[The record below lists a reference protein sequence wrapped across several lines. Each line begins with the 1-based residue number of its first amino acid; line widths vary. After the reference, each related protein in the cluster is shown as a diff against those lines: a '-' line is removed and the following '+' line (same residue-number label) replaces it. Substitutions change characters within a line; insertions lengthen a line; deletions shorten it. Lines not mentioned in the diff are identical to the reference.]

1 MNIFAWYFSSAAVRL
16 FVGQGRPYMSGMAT
30 TFATAASVKT
40 QPRAIANWLFFV
52 AGLVFL
58 MVVVGGITRLT
69 ESGLSITEWKP
80 ISGAIPP
87 LSEAAWLAEF
97 EKYKQIPEYAEV
109 NLGMTM
115 AQFKFIYFWE
125 YIHRLLGRVIG
136 LAFALPFAWFALRR
150 AIPSGYAGRLT
161 ALLALGAFQGVLGWW
176 MVQSGLSQRTDV
188 SHFRL
193 AAHLCTAL
201 FILAGLIWT
210 ALDLR
215 RGRSSPTTL
224 TSAVFAVLGF
234 QLVFGAF
241 VAGMDAGKVSNSWP
255 LMNGQLVP
263 DPLDANTSPLWNLF
277 NDPFILHFIHRWW
290 AVVALVAL
298 VLLAGA
304 VKRAGD
310 RRASIAIHATLGLQ
324 ILLGV
329 ATVFSGVNIVLATL
343 HQAVGA
349 LLVASASWGAHSVGR
364 KQA

>member
-1 MNIFAWYFSSAAVRL
+1 
-16 FVGQGRPYMSGMAT
+16 MAT
-30 TFATAASVKT
+30 RALLSNPVSEH
-40 QPRAIANWLFFV
+40 PRAIANWLFFV
-52 AGLVFL
+52 AALVFL

-87 LSEAAWLAEF
+87 LTQADWDAAFAA
-97 EKYKQIPEYAEV
+97 YKQIPEYAEV

-115 AQFKFIYFWE
+115 AQFKFIFFWE

-136 LAFALPFAWFALRR
+136 VAFALPFAWFALRR
-150 AIPSGYAGRLT
+150 AIPAGYAGRLT

-176 MVQSGLSQRTDV
+176 MVKSGLSMRTDV

-201 FILAGLIWT
+201 FILAGLVWT

-215 RGRSSPTTL
+215 RGKSAPTTL
-224 TSAVFAVLGF
+224 TTIVFAVLGF

-241 VAGMDAGKVSNSWP
+241 VAGMDAGKVANSWP
-255 LMNGQLVP
+255 LMNGQMIP
-263 DPLDANTSPLWNLF
+263 DPLDATTSPLWNLL

-290 AVVALVAL
+290 AVAALIALVM
-298 VLLAGA
+298 LAGA

-310 RRASIAIHATLGLQ
+310 RAASVAIHATLGLQ
-324 ILLGV
+324 ILLGI
-329 ATVFSGVNIVLATL
+329 ATVLSGVNIILAVL

-349 LLVASASWGAHSVGR
+349 LLVASATWGAHSLSR
-364 KQA
+364 RPTA

>member
-1 MNIFAWYFSSAAVRL
+1 
-16 FVGQGRPYMSGMAT
+16 MAT
-30 TFATAASVKT
+30 TYAAAAQSHA
-40 QPRAIANWLFFV
+40 QPRAIAHWLFAV
-52 AGLVFL
+52 AALVFL

-87 LSEAAWLAEF
+87 LSDAAWLAEF

-125 YIHRLLGRVIG
+125 FIHRLLGRVIG
-136 LAFALPFAWFALRR
+136 LAFALPFVWFALRR
-150 AIPSGYAGRLT
+150 AIPAGYAGRLT

-201 FILAGLIWT
+201 FIFAGLIWT

-215 RGRSSPTTL
+215 RGKSRPTML
-224 TSAVFAVLGF
+224 TAAVFAVFGF

-255 LMNGQLVP
+255 LMNGQFVP
-263 DPLDANTSPLWNLF
+263 APLDAGTSSLWNLF
-277 NDPFILHFIHRWW
+277 NDPFVLHFVHRWW

-298 VLLAGA
+298 VMLAGA

-324 ILLGV
+324 ILLGI

-349 LLVASASWGAHSVGR
+349 LLVASATWGAHSLGR
-364 KQA
+364 KRI

>member
-1 MNIFAWYFSSAAVRL
+1 
-16 FVGQGRPYMSGMAT
+16 MAT
-30 TFATAASVKT
+30 RALLSNPVSEH
-40 QPRAIANWLFFV
+40 PRAIANWLFFV
-52 AGLVFL
+52 AALVFL

-87 LSEAAWLAEF
+87 LTQADWDAAFAA
-97 EKYKQIPEYAEV
+97 YKQIPEYTEV

-115 AQFKFIYFWE
+115 AQFKFIFFWE

-136 LAFALPFAWFALRR
+136 VAFALPFAWFALRR
-150 AIPSGYAGRLT
+150 AIPAGYAGRLT

-176 MVQSGLSQRTDV
+176 MVKSGLSMRTDV

-201 FILAGLIWT
+201 FILAGLTWT

-215 RGRSSPTTL
+215 RGKSAPTTL
-224 TSAVFAVLGF
+224 TTIIFAVLGF

-241 VAGMDAGKVSNSWP
+241 VAGMDAGKVANSWP
-255 LMNGQLVP
+255 LMNGQMIP
-263 DPLDANTSPLWNLF
+263 DPLDATTSPLWNLF

-290 AVVALVAL
+290 AVAALVAL
-298 VLLAGA
+298 VALAGA

-310 RRASIAIHATLGLQ
+310 RAASVAIHATLGLQ
-324 ILLGV
+324 ILLGI
-329 ATVFSGVNIVLATL
+329 ATVLSGVNIILAVL

-349 LLVASASWGAHSVGR
+349 LLVASATWGAHSLGR
-364 KQA
+364 RPTA

>member
-1 MNIFAWYFSSAAVRL
+1 
-16 FVGQGRPYMSGMAT
+16 MAT
-30 TFATAASVKT
+30 TFASAVPPRT
-40 QPRAIANWLFFV
+40 QPRAIANWLFAV

-87 LSEAAWLAEF
+87 LSEAGWLAEF
-97 EKYKQIPEYAEV
+97 EKYKLIPEYAEV
-109 NLGMTM
+109 NVGMTM

-125 YIHRLLGRVIG
+125 FIHRLLGRIIG

-150 AIPSGYAGRLT
+150 AIPAGYAGRLT
-161 ALLALGAFQGVLGWW
+161 GLLALGALQGAVGWW

-215 RGRSSPTTL
+215 RRQSRPTKL
-224 TSAVFAVLGF
+224 TSIVFAVLGF

-255 LMNGQLVP
+255 LMNGQVVP
-263 DPLDANTSPLWNLF
+263 EPLDATTSPLWNLF
-277 NDPFILHFIHRWW
+277 NDPFILHFMHRWW

-298 VLLAGA
+298 VALARA

-310 RRASIAIHATLGLQ
+310 RPASIAIHAMLGLQ
-324 ILLGV
+324 ILLGI
-329 ATVFSGVNIVLATL
+329 ATVYSGVNIVLATL

-349 LLVASASWGAHSVGR
+349 LLVASAAWGAHSVGR
-364 KQA
+364 RTA